1 MCHPEEFRLLFQIK
15 KKFIWDTACSEIVN
29 HMTLIL
35 FICLLYNQGSN
46 SVTNIRENCLGGW
59 RRWVIVKGPIIVGRP

>member
-29 HMTLIL
+29 PKQPHMTLIL

-46 SVTNIRENCLGGW
+46 SVTNIREN
-59 RRWVIVKGPIIVGRP
+59 WVIGEGG